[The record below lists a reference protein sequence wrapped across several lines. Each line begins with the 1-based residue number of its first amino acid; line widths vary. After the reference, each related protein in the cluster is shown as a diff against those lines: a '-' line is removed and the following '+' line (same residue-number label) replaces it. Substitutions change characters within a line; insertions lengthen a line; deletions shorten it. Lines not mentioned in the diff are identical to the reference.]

1 MEGVGMQEKVDKY
14 IYYISENRYRVK
26 FLKVD
31 KKRNIQIRFDQYIN
45 GSLEDAIS
53 LRDNKLKENGLCLE
67 TEKKKVDFFA
77 DFDVKDKKQTK
88 TNLTK
93 SRATVSSKNTNTK
106 KVDKYLYE
114 IEKGKKYRIF
124 IRKGGSNGQKGEY
137 YSKVFEGTLAQA
149 KKERDRRLA
158 ELKLKN
164 GKSDKGNIRFIDFVR
179 IYYKEYAEIELSPTT
194 VASGKSSLRTYI
206 LPEIANFPLNKIDVL
221 VIQKI
226 INNLKD
232 RDKERKEKDG
242 GIKKL
247 SETTVNGV
255 YRLLRKILNKAV
267 AWDYIETNPVLKVK
281 TPEVSKKE
289 KQSYNREELMKIL
302 DLLKEEG
309 VLIETIFTISICTG
323 LRRGEILGLHID
335 DIDFI
340 NNSIS
345 VKRAVVWDKEKQKI
359 VEKDTKTKNSV
370 RNVPIPL
377 FCTEIIKEYFKLR
390 DRIIQRF
397 KRKNSN
403 YNPPKNLFLSKYG
416 GIMFPDTVSSKW
428 IDFRKRHPE
437 IRNVSLHG
445 LRHSYCTMQMN
456 ENPNLSPA
464 DVQKLMGHSQLST
477 TFIYTHSNE
486 DKTQDAISVFDK
498 YYSVKGEVKVT
509 FNQMLSLYTG
519 VNFAPTHEINDL
531 LKYAVNN
538 VSEEEKRLLTIRKY
552 VDNRYPMFKK
562 IDIKEIDF
570 GNMWDKLEQ
579 YQLKYGNE
587 FILIPLNQ

>member
-1 MEGVGMQEKVDKY
+1 MEGGKMQEKVDKY

-31 KKRNIQIRFDQYIN
+31 KKRNIQISFDQYIN
-45 GSLEDAIS
+45 GSLEEAKN

-67 TEKKKVDFFA
+67 TEKKKTDIFA
-77 DFDVKDKKQTK
+77 DFDVKEKKQTK
-88 TNLTK
+88 TNPTK
-93 SRATVSSKNTNTK
+93 PRATVSGKDTK

-149 KKERDRRLA
+149 KKERDKRLA

-164 GKSDKGNIRFIDFVR
+164 GKSDKGSIRFIDFVR
-179 IYYKEYAEIELSPTT
+179 IYYKEYAEVELSPTT
-194 VASGKSSLRTYI
+194 VTSGKSSLRTYI
-206 LPEIANFPLNKIDVL
+206 LPEIANYPLNKIDVL

-226 INNLKD
+226 INNLKE

-242 GIKKL
+242 SVKKL
-247 SETTVNGV
+247 SGTTVNGV

-309 VLIETIFTISICTG
+309 LLIETLFTISICTG

-370 RNVPIPL
+370 RSVPIPL

-397 KRKNSN
+397 KRKFDN

-416 GIMFPDTVSSKW
+416 GIMFPDSVSSKW

-486 DKTQDAISVFDK
+486 DKTLDAISVFDK
-498 YYSVKGEVKVT
+498 YYNAKGEVKTT

-519 VNFAPTHEINDL
+519 INFAPTKEINDL
-531 LKYAVNN
+531 LQYAVNN
-538 VSEEEKRLLTIRKY
+538 TDEDRENKLGKIQKY
-552 VDNRYPMFKK
+552 IDNRYPIFKK
-562 IDIKEIDF
+562 INVEEIDF
-570 GNMWDKLEQ
+570 NNVWDKLE
-579 YQLKYGNE
+579 YYKEKYGNE
-587 FILIPLNQ
+587 FILIPLS

>member
-1 MEGVGMQEKVDKY
+1 MEGGKMQEKVDKY

-31 KKRNIQIRFDQYIN
+31 KKRNIQISFDQYIN
-45 GSLEDAIS
+45 GSLEEAKN

-67 TEKKKVDFFA
+67 TEKKKTDIFA
-77 DFDVKDKKQTK
+77 DFDVKKKKQTK
-88 TNLTK
+88 TNPTK
-93 SRATVSSKNTNTK
+93 PRATVSGKDTK

-149 KKERDRRLA
+149 KKERDKRLA

-164 GKSDKGNIRFIDFVR
+164 GKSDKGSIRFIDFVR
-179 IYYKEYAEIELSPTT
+179 IYYKEYAEVELSPTT
-194 VASGKSSLRTYI
+194 VTSGKSSLRTYI
-206 LPEIANFPLNKIDVL
+206 LPEIANYPLNKIDVL

-226 INNLKD
+226 INNLKE

-242 GIKKL
+242 SVKKL
-247 SETTVNGV
+247 SGTTVNGV

-309 VLIETIFTISICTG
+309 LLIETLFTISICTG

-370 RNVPIPL
+370 RSVPIPL

-397 KRKNSN
+397 KRKFDN

-416 GIMFPDTVSSKW
+416 GIMFPDSVSSKW

-486 DKTQDAISVFDK
+486 DKTLDAISVFDK
-498 YYSVKGEVKVT
+498 YYNAKGEVKTT

-519 VNFAPTHEINDL
+519 INFAPTKEINDL
-531 LKYAVNN
+531 LQYAVNN
-538 VSEEEKRLLTIRKY
+538 TDEDRENKLGKIQKY
-552 VDNRYPMFKK
+552 IDNRYPIFKK
-562 IDIKEIDF
+562 INVEEIDF
-570 GNMWDKLEQ
+570 NNVWDKLE
-579 YQLKYGNE
+579 YYKEKYGNE
-587 FILIPLNQ
+587 FILIPLS

>member
-1 MEGVGMQEKVDKY
+1 MEGGEMQEKVDKY

-31 KKRNIQIRFDQYIN
+31 KKRNIQIKFDQYIN
-45 GSLEDAIS
+45 GSLEDAKN

-67 TEKKKVDFFA
+67 IEKKKDDPFA
-77 DFDVKDKKQTK
+77 DFDVKEKKQPK
-88 TNLTK
+88 TNSTK
-93 SRATVSSKNTNTK
+93 SQTTVLGKKTK
-106 KVDKYLYE
+106 LKRVDKYLYE

-124 IRKGGSNGQKGEY
+124 IRKGGSNGQKGVY

-149 KKERDRRLA
+149 KKERDRILA

-164 GKSDKGNIRFIDFVR
+164 GKSNKGSIKFIDFVR
-179 IYYKEYAEIELSPTT
+179 IYYKEYAEVELSPTT
-194 VASGKSSLRTYI
+194 VASGKSSLKTYI

-226 INNLKD
+226 INGLKN

-242 GIKKL
+242 SIKKL

-302 DLLKEEG
+302 DMLKEEG
-309 VLIETIFTISICTG
+309 LLIETMFTISICTG
-323 LRRGEILGLHID
+323 LRRGEILGLHTD

-340 NNSIS
+340 NNLIS
-345 VKRAVVWDKEKQKI
+345 VKRAVVWDKEKHMI

-377 FCTEIIKEYFKLR
+377 FCTEIIREYFKLR

-397 KRKNSN
+397 KRKNGN
-403 YNPPKNLFLSKYG
+403 YTPPKNLFLSKYG
-416 GIMFPDTVSSKW
+416 GIMFPDTISSKW
-428 IDFRKRHPE
+428 LNFRKRHPE
-437 IRNVSLHG
+437 IKNVSLHG

-456 ENPNLSPA
+456 GNPNLSPV

-486 DKTQDAISVFDK
+486 DKMQDAISVFDK
-498 YYSVKGEVKVT
+498 YYNVNGEIKTT

-519 VNFAPTHEINDL
+519 VNFAPTKEIDNL
-531 LKYAVNN
+531 IQYAVNN
-538 VSEEEKRLLTIRKY
+538 IDENRENKLYKIQKY
-552 VDNRYPMFKK
+552 IDNRYPLFKK
-562 IDIKEIDF
+562 INVEEIDF
-570 GNMWDKLEQ
+570 NNVWDKLES
-579 YQLKYGNE
+579 YKEKYGNE
-587 FILIPLNQ
+587 FILIPLS

>member
-1 MEGVGMQEKVDKY
+1 MEGGKMQEKVDKY

-31 KKRNIQIRFDQYIN
+31 KKRNIQISFDQYIN
-45 GSLEDAIS
+45 GSLEEAKN

-67 TEKKKVDFFA
+67 TEKKKTDIFA
-77 DFDVKDKKQTK
+77 DFDVKEKKQTK
-88 TNLTK
+88 TNPTK
-93 SRATVSSKNTNTK
+93 PQATVSGKDTK

-149 KKERDRRLA
+149 KKERDKRLA

-164 GKSDKGNIRFIDFVR
+164 GKSDKGSIRFIDFVR
-179 IYYKEYAEIELSPTT
+179 IYYKEYAEVELSPTT
-194 VASGKSSLRTYI
+194 VTSGKSSLRTYI
-206 LPEIANFPLNKIDVL
+206 LPEIANYPLNKIDVL

-226 INNLKD
+226 INNLKE

-242 GIKKL
+242 SVKKL
-247 SETTVNGV
+247 SGTTVNGV

-309 VLIETIFTISICTG
+309 LLIETLFTISICTG

-370 RNVPIPL
+370 RSVPIPL

-397 KRKNSN
+397 KRKFDN

-416 GIMFPDTVSSKW
+416 GIMFPDSVSSKW

-486 DKTQDAISVFDK
+486 DKTLDAISVFDK
-498 YYSVKGEVKVT
+498 YYNAKGEVKTT

-519 VNFAPTHEINDL
+519 INFAPTKEINDL
-531 LKYAVNN
+531 LQYAVNN
-538 VSEEEKRLLTIRKY
+538 TDEDRENKLGKIQKY
-552 VDNRYPMFKK
+552 IDNRYPIFKK
-562 IDIKEIDF
+562 INVEEIDF
-570 GNMWDKLEQ
+570 NNVWDKLE
-579 YQLKYGNE
+579 YYKEKYGNE
-587 FILIPLNQ
+587 FILIPLS

>member
-1 MEGVGMQEKVDKY
+1 MEGGKMQEKVDKY
-14 IYYISENRYRVK
+14 IYYVSENRYRVK

-31 KKRNIQIRFDQYIN
+31 KTRNIRISFDQYIN
-45 GSLEDAIS
+45 GSLDEARN

-67 TEKKKVDFFA
+67 TEKKKTYFFA
-77 DFDVKDKKQTK
+77 EFDAKEKKQTK
-88 TNLTK
+88 TNPTK
-93 SRATVSSKNTNTK
+93 PRATVSGKDTK

-149 KKERDRRLA
+149 KKERDKRLA

-179 IYYKEYAEIELSPTT
+179 IYYKEYAEVELSPTT

-206 LPEIANFPLNKIDVL
+206 LPEIANYHLNKIDVL

-242 GIKKL
+242 SVKKL

-309 VLIETIFTISICTG
+309 LLIETMFTISICTG

-345 VKRAVVWDKEKQKI
+345 VKRAVV
-359 VEKDTKTKNSV
+359 
-370 RNVPIPL
+370 
-377 FCTEIIKEYFKLR
+377 
-390 DRIIQRF
+390 
-397 KRKNSN
+397 
-403 YNPPKNLFLSKYG
+403 
-416 GIMFPDTVSSKW
+416 
-428 IDFRKRHPE
+428 
-437 IRNVSLHG
+437 
-445 LRHSYCTMQMN
+445 
-456 ENPNLSPA
+456 
-464 DVQKLMGHSQLST
+464 
-477 TFIYTHSNE
+477 
-486 DKTQDAISVFDK
+486 
-498 YYSVKGEVKVT
+498 
-509 FNQMLSLYTG
+509 
-519 VNFAPTHEINDL
+519 
-531 LKYAVNN
+531 
-538 VSEEEKRLLTIRKY
+538 
-552 VDNRYPMFKK
+552 
-562 IDIKEIDF
+562 
-570 GNMWDKLEQ
+570 
-579 YQLKYGNE
+579 
-587 FILIPLNQ
+587 

>member
-1 MEGVGMQEKVDKY
+1 MEGGKMQEKVDKY

-31 KKRNIQIRFDQYIN
+31 KKRNIQISFDQYIN
-45 GSLEDAIS
+45 GSLEEAKN
-53 LRDNKLKENGLCLE
+53 LRDNKLKENGLYLE
-67 TEKKKVDFFA
+67 TEKKKTDIFA
-77 DFDVKDKKQTK
+77 DFDVKEKKQTK
-88 TNLTK
+88 TNPTK
-93 SRATVSSKNTNTK
+93 PRATVSGKDTK

-149 KKERDRRLA
+149 KKERDKRLA

-164 GKSDKGNIRFIDFVR
+164 GKSDKGSIRFIDFVR
-179 IYYKEYAEIELSPTT
+179 IYYKEYAEVELSPTT
-194 VASGKSSLRTYI
+194 VTSGKSSLRTYI
-206 LPEIANFPLNKIDVL
+206 LPEIANYPLNKIDVL

-226 INNLKD
+226 INNLKE

-242 GIKKL
+242 SVKKL
-247 SETTVNGV
+247 SGTTVNGV

-309 VLIETIFTISICTG
+309 LLIETLFTISICTG

-370 RNVPIPL
+370 RSVPIPL

-397 KRKNSN
+397 KRKFDN

-416 GIMFPDTVSSKW
+416 GIMFPDSVSSKW

-486 DKTQDAISVFDK
+486 DKTLDAISVFDK
-498 YYSVKGEVKVT
+498 YYNAKGEVKTT

-519 VNFAPTHEINDL
+519 INFAPTKDINDL
-531 LKYAVNN
+531 LQYAVNN
-538 VSEEEKRLLTIRKY
+538 TDEDRENKLGKIQKY
-552 VDNRYPMFKK
+552 IDNRYPIFKK
-562 IDIKEIDF
+562 INVEEIDF
-570 GNMWDKLEQ
+570 NNVWDKLE
-579 YQLKYGNE
+579 YYKEKYGNE
-587 FILIPLNQ
+587 FILIPLS

>member
-1 MEGVGMQEKVDKY
+1 MEGGKMQEKVDKY

-31 KKRNIQIRFDQYIN
+31 KKRNIQISFDQYIN
-45 GSLEDAIS
+45 GSLEEAKN

-67 TEKKKVDFFA
+67 TEKKKTDIFA
-77 DFDVKDKKQTK
+77 DFDVKEKKQTK
-88 TNLTK
+88 TNPTK
-93 SRATVSSKNTNTK
+93 PRATVSGKDTK

-149 KKERDRRLA
+149 KKERDKRLA

-164 GKSDKGNIRFIDFVR
+164 GKSDKGSIRFIDFVR
-179 IYYKEYAEIELSPTT
+179 IYYKEYAEVELSPTT
-194 VASGKSSLRTYI
+194 VTSGKSSLRTYI
-206 LPEIANFPLNKIDVL
+206 LPEIANYPLNKIDVL

-226 INNLKD
+226 INNLKE

-242 GIKKL
+242 SVKKL
-247 SETTVNGV
+247 SGTTVNGV

-309 VLIETIFTISICTG
+309 LLIETLFTISICTG

-397 KRKNSN
+397 KRKFDN
-403 YNPPKNLFLSKYG
+403 YNPLKNLFLSKYG
-416 GIMFPDTVSSKW
+416 GIMFPDSVSSKW

-486 DKTQDAISVFDK
+486 DKTLDAISVFDK
-498 YYSVKGEVKVT
+498 YYNAKGEVKTT

-519 VNFAPTHEINDL
+519 INFAPTKEINDL
-531 LKYAVNN
+531 LQYAVNN
-538 VSEEEKRLLTIRKY
+538 TDEDMENKLSKIQKY
-552 VDNRYPMFKK
+552 IDNRYPIFKK
-562 IDIKEIDF
+562 INVEEIDF
-570 GNMWDKLEQ
+570 NNVWDKLE
-579 YQLKYGNE
+579 YYKEKYGNE
-587 FILIPLNQ
+587 FILIPLS

>member
-1 MEGVGMQEKVDKY
+1 MQEKVDKY

-31 KKRNIQIRFDQYIN
+31 KKRNIQISFDQYIN
-45 GSLEDAIS
+45 GSLEEAKN

-67 TEKKKVDFFA
+67 TEKKKTDIFA
-77 DFDVKDKKQTK
+77 DFDVKEKKQTK
-88 TNLTK
+88 TNPTK
-93 SRATVSSKNTNTK
+93 PRTTVSGKDTK

-149 KKERDRRLA
+149 KKERDKRLA

-164 GKSDKGNIRFIDFVR
+164 GKSDKGSIRFIDFVR
-179 IYYKEYAEIELSPTT
+179 IYYKEYAEVELSPTT
-194 VASGKSSLRTYI
+194 VTSGKSSLRTYI
-206 LPEIANFPLNKIDVL
+206 LPEIANYPLNKIDVL

-226 INNLKD
+226 INNLKE

-242 GIKKL
+242 SVKKL
-247 SETTVNGV
+247 SGTTVNGV

-309 VLIETIFTISICTG
+309 LLIETLFTISICTG

-370 RNVPIPL
+370 RSVPIPL

-397 KRKNSN
+397 KRKFDN

-416 GIMFPDTVSSKW
+416 GIMFPDSVSSKW

-486 DKTQDAISVFDK
+486 DKTLDAISVFDK
-498 YYSVKGEVKVT
+498 YYNAKGEVKTT

-519 VNFAPTHEINDL
+519 INFAPTKEINDL
-531 LKYAVNN
+531 LQYAVNN
-538 VSEEEKRLLTIRKY
+538 TDEDRENKLGKIQKY
-552 VDNRYPMFKK
+552 IDNRYPIFKK
-562 IDIKEIDF
+562 INVEEIDF
-570 GNMWDKLEQ
+570 NNVWDKLE
-579 YQLKYGNE
+579 YYKEKYGNE
-587 FILIPLNQ
+587 FILIPLS

>member
-1 MEGVGMQEKVDKY
+1 MEGGKMQEKVDKY

-31 KKRNIQIRFDQYIN
+31 KKRNIQISFDQYIN
-45 GSLEDAIS
+45 GSLEEAKN

-67 TEKKKVDFFA
+67 TEKKKTDIFA
-77 DFDVKDKKQTK
+77 DFDVKEKKQTK
-88 TNLTK
+88 TNPTK
-93 SRATVSSKNTNTK
+93 PRATVSGKDTK

-149 KKERDRRLA
+149 KKERDKRLA

-164 GKSDKGNIRFIDFVR
+164 GKSDKGSIRFIDFVR
-179 IYYKEYAEIELSPTT
+179 IYYKEYAEVELSPTT
-194 VASGKSSLRTYI
+194 VTSGKSSLRTYI
-206 LPEIANFPLNKIDVL
+206 LPEIANYPLNKIDVL

-226 INNLKD
+226 INNLKE

-242 GIKKL
+242 SVKKL
-247 SETTVNGV
+247 SGTTVNGV

-309 VLIETIFTISICTG
+309 LLIETLFTISICTG

-397 KRKNSN
+397 KRKLDN

-416 GIMFPDTVSSKW
+416 GIMFPDSVSSKW

-486 DKTQDAISVFDK
+486 DKTLDAISVFDK
-498 YYSVKGEVKVT
+498 YYNAKGEAKTT

-519 VNFAPTHEINDL
+519 INFAPTKEINDL
-531 LKYAVNN
+531 LQYAVNN
-538 VSEEEKRLLTIRKY
+538 TDEDRENKLGKIQKY
-552 VDNRYPMFKK
+552 IDNRYPIFKK
-562 IDIKEIDF
+562 INVEEIDF
-570 GNMWDKLEQ
+570 NNVWDKLE
-579 YQLKYGNE
+579 YYKEKYGNE
-587 FILIPLNQ
+587 FILIPLS